1 MTLQKYLVRAAAWL
15 EFVTGVF
22 LIVGPKM
29 ASLLLFAAPLEGVG
43 VAITRYAGIVLLA
56 LAIACLADPPLP
68 NSRGAACGLL
78 VYNAGVV
85 MLFVWLGIATAL
97 QGVLLWPAVIL
108 HAVFAAALAAQLLAT
123 RSLAT

>member
-1 MTLQKYLVRAAAWL
+1 LTLQKYLIAAAAWL

-29 ASLLLFAAPLEGVG
+29 ACLLLFAAPLDGAG
-43 VAITRYAGIVLLA
+43 VAITRYSGLVLLA
-56 LAIACLADPPLP
+56 LAIACLAEPPMP
-68 NSRGAACGLL
+68 NSRGAAWGLL
-78 VYNAGVV
+78 VYNTGVV

-108 HAVFAAALAAQLLAT
+108 HAIFAAALAAQLLAK